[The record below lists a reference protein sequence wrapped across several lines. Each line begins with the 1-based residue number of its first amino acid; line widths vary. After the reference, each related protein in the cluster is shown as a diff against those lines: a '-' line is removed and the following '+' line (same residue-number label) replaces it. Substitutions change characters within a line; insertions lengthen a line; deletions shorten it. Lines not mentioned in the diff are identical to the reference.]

1 MMSFLIIQSSILIVL
16 CLLGGKY
23 AYKQVQYL
31 GIPLDN
37 YGTQRVSSKINVLH
51 AVKQLHGGA
60 LKY

>member
-1 MMSFLIIQSSILIVL
+1 MSFLNLESNIPIVL
-16 CLLGGKY
+16 CFWVGKY